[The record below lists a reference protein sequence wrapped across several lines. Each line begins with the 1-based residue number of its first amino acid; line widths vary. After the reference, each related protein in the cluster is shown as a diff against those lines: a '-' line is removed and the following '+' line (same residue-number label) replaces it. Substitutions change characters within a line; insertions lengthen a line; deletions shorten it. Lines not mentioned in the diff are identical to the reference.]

1 MKQERNSLGEYI
13 GRGNR
18 KVVRVIYMLTIL
30 FMNELLELPPIRFQ
44 TNLQKIFVLCLL
56 TVQSEIVEEEKKKAE
71 REGNRRKR

>member
-1 MKQERNSLGEYI
+1 
-13 GRGNR
+13 
-18 KVVRVIYMLTIL
+18 MLTIL